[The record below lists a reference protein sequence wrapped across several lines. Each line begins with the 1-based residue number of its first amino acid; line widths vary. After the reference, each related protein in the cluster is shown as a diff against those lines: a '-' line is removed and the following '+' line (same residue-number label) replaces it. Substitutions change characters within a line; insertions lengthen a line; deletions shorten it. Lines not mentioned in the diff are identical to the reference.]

1 MKADFGIR
9 CAGAEPLLYELSKP
23 GRTAAIL
30 PALDVPEA
38 ELPPA
43 SMLRD
48 QDQVDLPEVS
58 EPDLAR
64 HYVAAQPAQLGGGHW
79 LSTRSARAP

>member
-1 MKADFGIR
+1 MELHPLKADFGVR

-23 GRTAAIL
+23 GRMATTL
-30 PALDVPEA
+30 PALDVPET

-48 QDQVDLPEVS
+48 DVDLPEVD
-58 EPDLAR
+58 ELT
-64 HYVAAQPAQLGGGHW
+64 LM
-79 LSTRSARAP
+79 